1 MSKETN
7 NQICNILYQLL
18 VNRNLAATDQLTV
31 SSGYLV
37 YSIRHK
43 PWLQGADIIGYHL
56 FGAGA
61 KNQLGFYGAINYRHQ
76 STTTMIR
83 NRI

>member
-7 NQICNILYQLL
+7 YQLCNILYQLL

-37 YSIRHK
+37 LGVNLGYRG
-43 PWLQGADIIGYHL
+43 LDIICVVLVLKTNGH
-56 FGAGA
+56 FTGP
-61 KNQLGFYGAINYRHQ
+61 
-76 STTTMIR
+76 
-83 NRI
+83 